1 MFQLTTSRRGRLT
14 TWIHSWHLDCF
25 NSRPHEEVD
34 VSFAGYRSAAS
45 GVSTHDLTKRS
56 TLSMRQSVM
65 RLTFQL
71 TTSRRGRLSISVIDL
86 VALMFQLTTSRRGRR
101 VPTTAYINQSN
112 MFQLTTSRR
121 GRLTF
126 FNVII
131 KIFMFQLTT
140 SRRGRRFVSFSQK

>member
-1 MFQLTTSRRGRLT
+1 MFQLTTSRRGRRFPCYIIGVWGKFQLTTSRRGRLT

-71 TTSRRGRLSISVIDL
+71 TTSRRGRLLHRPYRQLLTRFNSRPHEEVDTAKDSAVQIPIVSTHDL
-86 VALMFQLTTSRRGRR
+86 TKRSTKCK
-101 VPTTAYINQSN
+101 PCWT
-112 MFQLTTSRR
+112 
-121 GRLTF
+121 
-126 FNVII
+126 
-131 KIFMFQLTT
+131 
-140 SRRGRRFVSFSQK
+140 